1 MVTHDNRI
9 LDVADRIITMV
20 QGRIKSN
27 VLVRESSLVCEFLVQ
42 CPIFTRL
49 TPRTLTEVADQMVA
63 EKHPAGTVIVR
74 QGDPGDK
81 FYVIK
86 TGTVDVI
93 VEDAGT
99 RRTVATLGKGNF
111 FGEAALLTGA
121 PRNATVVAKE
131 DLEVYTLGKEQF
143 QAVLQASASFEEEVR
158 KALFERQ

>member
-9 LDVADRIITMV
+9 LDVADRIVTMV

-27 VLVRESSLVCEFLVQ
+27 VVVRETSLVCEFLMQ

-49 TPRTLTEVADQMVA
+49 TPRTLTEVADQVIP
-63 EKHPAGTVIVR
+63 EKHPAGAVIVR

-86 TGTVDVI
+86 SGSVDVI
-93 VEDAGT
+93 VEDGAG
-99 RRTVATLGKGNF
+99 RRTVASLGKGNF

-131 DLEVYTLGKEQF
+131 DLEVFTLGKEQF
-143 QAVLQASASFEEEVR
+143 QAVLKASASFEEELR
-158 KALFERQ
+158 KSLFERQ

>member
-1 MVTHDNRI
+1 M
-9 LDVADRIITMV
+9 
-20 QGRIKSN
+20 
-27 VLVRESSLVCEFLVQ
+27 Q
-42 CPIFTRL
+42 CPVFTRL

-63 EKHPAGTVIVR
+63 EKRPAGAVIVR

-86 TGTVDVI
+86 SGRVDVI
-93 VEDAGT
+93 VEEAGT
-99 RRTVATLGKGNF
+99 RRTVATLGPGNF

-131 DLEVYTLGKEQF
+131 DLAVYTLGKEQF